1 MEDFLSQDPFA
12 GQAAGLLSRRNPNG
26 THEEIGPDSAEWL
39 EAAET
44 CVLARIRQIRVFGGL
59 PKPAGPLGRSERQQ
73 RLEFLL
79 HLWAD
84 GCLHAVDETL
94 FADILCR
101 HNRT

>member
-12 GQAAGLLSRRNPNG
+12 GQAASLLSRRNANG
-26 THEEIGPDSAEWL
+26 TCEEIGPGSAEWL

-59 PKPAGPLGRSERQQ
+59 PKSAGPLDRFERQQ

-84 GCLHAVDETL
+84 GCLYAVDERL
-94 FADILCR
+94 FADILYR
-101 HNRT
+101 HKRN